1 MTSAVDFP
9 TWFNAGCYSGLACC
23 MLAIAVNALFTSLRR
38 RGTTRQLAGAL
49 LVCVISAL
57 LLLLALVWYNLRFAA
72 KQGQLAGA
80 EVELALVYVALW
92 SWIIPSGVTIAYCL
106 FTAPRNTN
114 TALHIPRQKAAET
127 ISLLDPPRYRAG
139 VAVPFVFNE
148 ETPWGWLEYR
158 SGNFHG
164 QRLALKRIVATLGR
178 DEDCDIWVDD
188 DMASRHHAELAYDKG
203 RACLTDCGSLNGVM
217 LNGRRAHGTVLLA
230 ANDIIQIGEQSFC
243 FIPSDEQAVSLELSD
258 PLVHHKWRSSQ
269 DLLTGQSAAIVA
281 RTEMSPV
288 LAPSDE
294 TTELDYK
301 TPRPASTNQGGA
313 LRICDGEL
321 VGRCFPL
328 DRAIVSVG
336 RDQECDVVINDASIS
351 RKHVQFLRQRDGD
364 YVQDLGSRNGTQ
376 VNDEPL
382 LNPKL
387 LHAGDVVL
395 IGNIHLEYSAMPE
408 VRPISGKQ
416 AITPHPPSPGLLGGP
431 TPLKLPSKQIPQ
443 R

>member
-1 MTSAVDFP
+1 
-9 TWFNAGCYSGLACC
+9 

-92 SWIIPSGVTIAYCL
+92 SWVIPSGVTIAYCL
-106 FTAPRNTN
+106 FTAPHNTN
-114 TALHIPRQKAAET
+114 TALHIPRQKSAAET
-127 ISLLDPPRYRAG
+127 VSLLDPPRYRAG
-139 VAVPFVFNE
+139 VAAPFVFNE

-164 QRLALKRIVATLGR
+164 QRLAL
-178 DEDCDIWVDD
+178 
-188 DMASRHHAELAYDKG
+188 KG

-243 FIPSDEQAVSLELSD
+243 FIPSDEQAVSLGLSD
-258 PLVHHKWRSSQ
+258 PLAHHKWRSSQ
-269 DLLTGQSAAIVA
+269 DLLTGQGAAIVA
-281 RTEMSPV
+281 RTEMPSV
-288 LAPSDE
+288 LVPSDE

-313 LRICDGEL
+313 LRIRDGEL
-321 VGRCFPL
+321 AGQCFPL

-351 RKHVQFLRQRDGD
+351 RKHVQFLRQLDGD

-395 IGNIHLEYSAMPE
+395 IGNIHLEYSAMLE
-408 VRPISGKQ
+408 VRPIPAKQ
-416 AITPHPPSPGLLGGP
+416 AITPHPPSSGLLGGP
-431 TPLKLPSKQIPQ
+431 TPLKLPSRQIPQ